1 MNAMFKHFQST
12 SGEAALEKYDQD
24 DNIMSPRTSDIS
36 AAFDLTAKVIV
47 LSIVVGD
54 KNNVVNISS
63 PPPSTCRWI

>member
-47 LSIVVGD
+47 LMVRITYVFIPFLKGFG
-54 KNNVVNISS
+54 
-63 PPPSTCRWI
+63 TY